1 MKYIAKVKGEEYEI
15 EIERD
20 NEIVVNGAT
29 YAIDFSQLSDPGTLS
44 VLINNRSIAALV
56 DESNEYW
63 DVLIRGELY
72 TVEVQEER
80 AYRLS
85 QARATLKGNDE
96 LAVRSPMPGLIL
108 KILVKEG
115 MPVKSGDKVVILE
128 SMKMENELRAPRD
141 GVVHHI
147 QVAAG
152 DSVEKNQTLVVIGDH
167 VGDDSA
173 LDNISAVA

>member
-1 MKYIAKVKGEEYEI
+1 MKYITRVKGEEYEI

-20 NEIVVNGAT
+20 NEIVVNGVK

-56 DESNEYW
+56 DENDDHW

-72 TVEVQEER
+72 PVEVQEER
-80 AYRLS
+80 VYRLS
-85 QARATLKGNDE
+85 HARATLNGDDE

-128 SMKMENELRAPRD
+128 SMKMENELRSPRD
-141 GVVHHI
+141 GVVHHV
-147 QVAAG
+147 QVAPG
-152 DSVEKNQTLVVIGDH
+152 DSVEKGQTLVVIGDNAAAAQRA
-167 VGDDSA
+167 GEDLA
-173 LDNISAVA
+173 AN